1 MQTGKRLRACSVSCS
16 NPGNIPTCN
25 TDALFQSVITT
36 LRAAV
41 PRPMVLS
48 LAAYSIGAY
57 GWGTYATAQPIGS
70 HTGAQVCKCSFY
82 SSSTPVSSY
91 YEAGWHQVR
100 FCPQQDDCAH
110 L

>member
-1 MQTGKRLRACSVSCS
+1 MQTGARLHACSVSCS
-16 NPGNIPTCN
+16 NPGSIPTCN

-70 HTGAQVCKCSFY
+70 HTGAHGCK
-82 SSSTPVSSY
+82 
-91 YEAGWHQVR
+91 R
-100 FCPQQDDCAH
+100 FSIWQHAQG

>member
-1 MQTGKRLRACSVSCS
+1 MSCS

-70 HTGAQVCKCSFY
+70 HTGAHGRECSLY
-82 SSSTPVSSY
+82 SNSNHCGQRP
-91 YEAGWHQVR
+91 
-100 FCPQQDDCAH
+100 
-110 L
+110 